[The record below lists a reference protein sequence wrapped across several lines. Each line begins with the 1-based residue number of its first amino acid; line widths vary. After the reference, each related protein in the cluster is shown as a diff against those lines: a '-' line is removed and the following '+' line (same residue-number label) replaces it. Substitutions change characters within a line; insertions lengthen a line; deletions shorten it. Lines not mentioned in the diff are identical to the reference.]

1 MAAMRMAGGGMRRG
15 FAIVAGP
22 GLAALLCGAVV
33 AAQPSIES
41 LPLAAAYG
49 DGVHAYFAGDYERAY
64 EDLTQAI
71 EAGTTDP
78 RAFYFRGL
86 AALRQGRTDE
96 AEADFTVGADRESA
110 GLGAWPVGR
119 SLERIQGADRLRLE
133 RHRIRARVALLQR
146 QREAEQRR
154 YSEIEE
160 AQPDVIRRRRP
171 VTPRDADEGN
181 VFEEAP
187 AERPEPAAP
196 AEPMPEPE
204 ATEPEEPAAKPAAD
218 DPFGDGAAG
227 GSTAEQVE
235 RLAAEQEDVA
245 AQRDQQ
251 AEAEAAAGGP

>member
-1 MAAMRMAGGGMRRG
+1 MQRG
-15 FAIVAGP
+15 FAIVAGT
-22 GLAALLCGAVV
+22 GLAALLCGAVA

-133 RHRIRARVALLQR
+133 RHRMRARVALLQR
-146 QREAEQRR
+146 QREAEQLR
-154 YSEIEE
+154 YSQLEE

-171 VTPRDADEGN
+171 VAPRDADEGN
-181 VFEEAP
+181 VFEEQPAP
-187 AERPEPAAP
+187 AEQPEPAAP

-218 DPFGDGAAG
+218 NPFGDAEAG
-227 GSTAEQVE
+227 GSKTEQVE

-251 AEAEAAAGGP
+251 AETEAAAGER

>member
-1 MAAMRMAGGGMRRG
+1 MAWMRMADGGMQRG
-15 FAIVAGP
+15 FSIVAASC
-22 GLAALLCGAVV
+22 LAVVLCGAVA

-49 DGVHAYFAGDYERAY
+49 DGVHAYFAGDYQRAY

-86 AALRQGRTDE
+86 AALRQGRSDE
-96 AEADFTVGADRESA
+96 AEADFTVGADRESE

-133 RHRIRARVALLQR
+133 RHRMRARVALLQR

-154 YSEIEE
+154 YSQIQD

-171 VTPRDADEGN
+171 VAPRDGDEGN
-181 VFEEAP
+181 VFEEQPAP
-187 AERPEPAAP
+187 AGAGPAP
-196 AEPMPEPE
+196 AEPMPEP
-204 ATEPEEPAAKPAAD
+204 AAEPEPAGEDAAD
-218 DPFGDGAAG
+218 AP
-227 GSTAEQVE
+227 QVE
-235 RLAAEQEDVA
+235 REDEA

-251 AEAEAAAGGP
+251 AEVGVAEAEDAATQADQQAETEAVAGER